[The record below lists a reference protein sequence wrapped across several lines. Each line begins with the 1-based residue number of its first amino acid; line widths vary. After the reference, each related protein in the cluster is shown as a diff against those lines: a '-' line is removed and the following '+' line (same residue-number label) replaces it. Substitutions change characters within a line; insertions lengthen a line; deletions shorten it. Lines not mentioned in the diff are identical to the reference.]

1 MDYYLDASAAVDGDG
16 SHTSPF
22 KVLNGKTLAAYDRVW
37 IRRTGLTLSVTDAI
51 YTLPAVEGIE
61 LLGWPKVNEYGYT
74 DRNLN
79 LSAWDNDAEDYW
91 AMGGFPTALNNPVGS
106 NQAYVSRGRI
116 FANPTTTYSNPL
128 GVSSSITFHKCI
140 IEYLAGINSWLIYM
154 QATTDYLFFNECEFR
169 ATQGGG
175 ITKLFYGGLG
185 SQNGDGQALSTKLK
199 ISNGKYIG
207 ACSVAATPWA
217 MGFTEDWV
225 FTNRFTTL
233 TLEWSATTNLTSL
246 NYVSSYSW
254 SIFYRSSGSGTS
266 IAEICFKFPSYW
278 PATYL
283 THDSNN
289 ARVTGLGRAIF
300 KLPKLAGWDRETA
313 TRYSTTHG
321 SASDTKIV
329 ANEVSRLMLDFTHLS
344 IYPYTP
350 NTSVL
355 YTTPAYVNSTNSAL
369 FFKRCITSVVTTH
382 PAQYLTDTGHWR
394 AVNQTAS
401 ARPCNIS
408 HQGKSA
414 MLLTT
419 HSGYMAGMAGAAT
432 LSSPIVVGWFQDPFT
447 HFFKQQ
453 LVPGNYR
460 LTVYFADAVP
470 SATPIITHREV
481 VAKIC
486 SNGNDSY
493 KLACKLIPDNSTW
506 VGETGLTRSKIELLL
521 TLTSVSLVKLRVLIG
536 DPYTSDNYIYLST
549 HVLVETL

>member
-1 MDYYLDASAAVDGDG
+1 MDYYLDASAAVDGNG
-16 SHTSPF
+16 THTSPF

-37 IRRTGLTLSVTDAI
+37 IRRTGPNLSVTNAA
-51 YTLPAVEGIE
+51 YTLPTVEGLE
-61 LLGWPKVNEYGYT
+61 LLAWPKPNEYGYSE
-74 DRNLN
+74 RNLN
-79 LSAWDNDAEDYW
+79 LIAWDNDPENYW
-91 AMGGFPTALNNPVGS
+91 GMGGFSTTFFIPAGA
-106 NQAYVSRGRI
+106 NQAYISGARI
-116 FANPTTTYSNPL
+116 FANMAISPIPL
-128 GVSSSITFHKCI
+128 DIRASASFHKCI
-140 IEYLAGINSWLIYM
+140 IEYLMGISSWLVVLRSN
-154 QATTDYLFFNECEFR
+154 TDYLFFNECEFK
-169 ATQGGG
+169 ATQESGL
-175 ITKLFYGGLG
+175 TKLFYGGLG
-185 SQNGDGQALSTKLK
+185 SQNGEGQALSTKLK

-207 ACSVAATPWA
+207 TCSVAATPWA
-217 MGFTEDWV
+217 MAFTEDWII
-225 FTNRFTTL
+225 TNRFTTI
-233 TLEWSATTNLTSL
+233 TLEWSATTNLASL
-246 NYVSSYSW
+246 DYVSSYSW
-254 SIFYRSSGSGTS
+254 SILNRASGLGTS

-278 PATYL
+278 PATYM
-283 THDSNN
+283 TDDSNN
-289 ARVTGLGRAIF
+289 AMVIGLGRAIF
-300 KLPKLAGWDRETA
+300 KLPKLAGWNRETA
-313 TRYSTTHG
+313 VMYSTANG
-321 SASDTKIV
+321 SASDTQIV
-329 ANEVSRLMLDFTHLS
+329 ANEVSRLMLDFTYLS

-355 YTTPAYVNSTNSAL
+355 YTTPALINSTNSAL

-394 AVNQTAS
+394 AVNKTAS
-401 ARPCNIS
+401 ARPCNIT
-408 HQGKSA
+408 HQGKLA

-419 HSGYMAGMAGAAT
+419 YSGYMAGMAGVAT
-432 LSSPIVVGWFQDPFT
+432 FSSPIVVGWFQDPFT

-493 KLACKLIPDNSTW
+493 KLACKPIPDNSTW
-506 VGETGLTRSKIELLL
+506 VGETGLTGSKIELLL

>member
-37 IRRTGLTLSVTDAI
+37 IRRTGPNLSVTNAA
-51 YTLPAVEGIE
+51 YTLPTVEGLE
-61 LLGWPKVNEYGYT
+61 LLAWPKPSEYGYSE
-74 DRNLN
+74 RNLN
-79 LSAWDNDAEDYW
+79 LIAWDNDPENYW
-91 AMGGFPTALNNPVGS
+91 AMGGFSTAFIIPTGA
-106 NQAYVSRGRI
+106 NQAYVSGARI
-116 FANPTTTYSNPL
+116 FANTATTSIPL
-128 GVSSSITFHKCI
+128 NIRASVSFHKCI
-140 IEYLAGINSWLIYM
+140 IEYLMGTSSWLVYM
-154 QATTDYLFFNECEFR
+154 QANTDYLFFNECEFK
-169 ATQGGG
+169 ATQASGL
-175 ITKLFYGGLG
+175 TKLFYGGLG
-185 SQNGDGQALSTKLK
+185 SQNGDGWALSTKLK

-217 MGFTEDWV
+217 MAFAEDWI
-225 FTNRFTTL
+225 FTNRLTTI
-233 TLEWSATTNLTSL
+233 TLEWSATTNLASL
-246 NYVSSYSW
+246 NYVSNVSW
-254 SIFYRSSGSGTS
+254 SIFYTSSGLGTS
-266 IAEICFKFPSYW
+266 IAEMCFKFPSYW
-278 PATYL
+278 PATYMMN
-283 THDSNN
+283 HYSN
-289 ARVTGLGRAIF
+289 AMVIGLGRAIF
-300 KLPKLAGWDRETA
+300 KLPKLAGWNRETTNISSA
-313 TRYSTTHG
+313 ADG
-321 SASDTKIV
+321 SARDTQIV
-329 ANEVSRLMLDFTHLS
+329 SNEVSRLMLDFTHLS

-355 YTTPAYVNSTNSAL
+355 YTAPAYINSTNSAL
-369 FFKRCITSVVTTH
+369 FFKRCATSVVTAH
-382 PAQYLTDTGHWR
+382 PAQFLTDTGHWR

-419 HSGYMAGMAGAAT
+419 HSGYTAGMAGVAT
-432 LSSPIVVGWFQDPFT
+432 LSYPIVVGWFQDPFT

-470 SATPIITHREV
+470 STTPIITHREV

-493 KLACKLIPDNSTW
+493 KLACKPIPDNSTW
-506 VGETGLTRSKIELLL
+506 VGETGLTGSKIELLL
-521 TLTSVSLVKLRVLIG
+521 ALTSVSLVKLRVLIG